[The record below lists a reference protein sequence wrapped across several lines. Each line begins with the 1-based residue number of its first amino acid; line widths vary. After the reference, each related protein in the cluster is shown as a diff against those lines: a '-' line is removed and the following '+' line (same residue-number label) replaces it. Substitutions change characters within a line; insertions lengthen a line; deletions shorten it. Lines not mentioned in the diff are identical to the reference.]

1 MPKAVWTITVDFPDG
16 FFEEAKA
23 RVAFEPVLDAFTGA
37 VFDIPNVAVEVAV
50 STNGHTKGATP
61 RPQTAPKGRPVG
73 SKNKP
78 KIGAGAYA
86 REPLAAGLT
95 GEWRT
100 DGDREA

>member
-23 RVAFEPVLDAFTGA
+23 RVAFEPVLNAFA
-37 VFDIPNVAVEVAV
+37 EAVENIPDVVVEVSV
-50 STNGHTKGATP
+50 STNGTNKGATP
-61 RPQTAPKGRPVG
+61 RPQVAHKGRPVG

-86 REPLAAGLT
+86 QAPLVEP
-95 GEWRT
+95 
-100 DGDREA
+100 GDF